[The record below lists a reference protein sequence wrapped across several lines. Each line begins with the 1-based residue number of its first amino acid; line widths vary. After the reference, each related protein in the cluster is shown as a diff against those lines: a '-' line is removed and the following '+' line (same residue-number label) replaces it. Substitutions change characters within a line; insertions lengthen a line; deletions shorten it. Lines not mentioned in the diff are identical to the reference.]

1 MRSTAKL
8 LFVFL
13 YFTIT
18 CFIDAQ
24 ITIDGTVTDS
34 DLNPISNALV
44 EIIDEADTSNR
55 YNDVTDASGNFTI
68 SNITDIPS
76 ISTTPPTDHIIL
88 RNYPNPFNP

>member
-1 MRSTAKL
+1 MRSTARI

-55 YNDVTDASGNFTI
+55 YSDVTDASGNFTI

-76 ISTTPPTDHIIL
+76 ISTTPPAI
-88 RNYPNPFNP
+88 REG